1 MVNPRSY
8 QRLIM
13 SKSFNKVREQFNRR
27 YAAGEQNLYIDK
39 ETHKIIEKEKDYY
52 WQKTAV
58 YNKILPMIE
67 SLYAKINMDQK
78 MFDKIIYGVN
88 GFVERLIPYQ
98 SAYND
103 AMNHRLEDL
112 DKLRN
117 RPIFIEDGSVDTDE
131 LAEEGEAPGK
141 IIVYRQG
148 STAPQIEQF
157 KSNDIVY
164 QDVLDDMMNEMQNIY
179 EHFVS
184 LYSK

>member
-1 MVNPRSY
+1 
-8 QRLIM
+8 M

-39 ETHKIIEKEKDYY
+39 ETHKILEKERNYY

-67 SLYAKINMDQK
+67 SLSAKINMDQK
-78 MFDKIIYGVN
+78 MFDKIVYGVN

-117 RPIFIEDGSVDTDE
+117 RPVFIEDGSVDVDE

-141 IIVYRQG
+141 IIIYRQG

>member
-1 MVNPRSY
+1 
-8 QRLIM
+8 M

-39 ETHKIIEKEKDYY
+39 ETHKILEKERNYY

-67 SLYAKINMDQK
+67 SLSAKINEDQK
-78 MFDKIIYGVN
+78 MLDKIIYGVN
-88 GFVERLIPYQ
+88 GFVERLMPYQ
-98 SAYND
+98 NAYND
-103 AMNHRLEDL
+103 AMNRRLEAL
-112 DKLRN
+112 DKLSN
-117 RPIFIEDGSVDTDE
+117 GLIFIEDGSADVDE
-131 LAEEGEAPGK
+131 LTEEGITPGK
-141 IIVYRQG
+141 VIIYRQG
-148 STAPQIEQF
+148 SMAPQIEQY